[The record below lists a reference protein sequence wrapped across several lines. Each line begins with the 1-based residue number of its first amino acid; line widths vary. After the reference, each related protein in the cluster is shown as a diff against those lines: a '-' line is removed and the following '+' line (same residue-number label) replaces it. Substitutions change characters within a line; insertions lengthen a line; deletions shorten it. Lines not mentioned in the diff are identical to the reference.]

1 MVRNRHGRIKKYM
14 YAYSECMFNMINKD
28 NKQFSQLK
36 HETVNII
43 QMLLMRRKL
52 ALQEFRSLFTTQD

>member
-1 MVRNRHGRIKKYM
+1 M

-52 ALQEFRSLFTTQD
+52 ALQEFRSLFTTQN